1 MTRNFDDFFKKY
13 ENPVQQDTSML
24 QTPQLPMTD
33 PTPFAAGL
41 KAVERTGGALLTNTV
56 KGISAIGQS
65 VMGVFDYLE
74 NNSAA
79 YDQLFGVE
87 NGQTDSKAGQF
98 HWDKVDDF
106 VGGALKAGVN
116 QGQRILQSKDL
127 TELGQNS
134 YTGVDFLK
142 NLPGGAGEFYRDQ
155 TSGGAKFATGVAGLG
170 LEILLDPSSA
180 LGTAAFRAAG
190 KSATALGASARNADV
205 IGRVAS
211 NAVSGNWVGGA
222 VATTAREAAF
232 ASKEKLVRYAN
243 KFEGTRKGKAAETML
258 EWAMGPSAL
267 TTNGEMR
274 TVLSKYA
281 ALKEDLPKE
290 MLRIAN
296 NTATIV
302 APLPAKQRDMA
313 QQLFSRL
320 ASASDE
326 ATETSALESLA
337 KLGVDKKD
345 AASIAGQY
353 RNANLRLIDIIQS
366 ASNDVPGLQGISA
379 ELSEYHVRRSYRMF
393 VDPKVRDN
401 WLDHLV
407 KVNTPG
413 SFQIKSTGMA
423 QQLRS
428 GLELDDIEVVR
439 TIGGPQNV
447 GRVKGS
453 AKTNFNSVDVN
464 GKQLPTERTV
474 NPTFNELGADSTEL
488 NKYVVSKGNVNS
500 PVAKPKD
507 LQDQAKLTQ
516 MIDVLDGRIE
526 SATGRTQ
533 QNLIKARNT
542 YQGQLELITARLDA
556 STSTPGNTGTFAEN
570 AFRDTQYDTQ
580 LAKGRKDATYLANSS
595 AAGADLADGSIVPK
609 VTNDPTKLLP
619 QQVGGTN
626 TGSQFMEYWDEN
638 QFRQGL
644 EANVPA
650 RFKDELF
657 PEEVR
662 AVPSV
667 SSIAKQV
674 RSEYMDDLTKYMETN
689 DNLRGKAFVGFRKD
703 DNGAVLADFAE
714 RNAKARNATLADI
727 HDWTADWAKAK
738 GLGEDELAKLNAA
751 VSNSLTYVP
760 GSREFVSMV
769 RTKGQAFTDIDPQ
782 LRQIMQSE
790 LGVSQVDAAALSDRT
805 LDPIFQDLFGAIDN
819 FSVNTAEQGVAVGA
833 IAAKAKMLSELKQR
847 NLVYT
852 ERELA
857 DNPELNALGG
867 WVRMDNIFQ
876 KEGEATSYYMQR
888 TNQRSL
894 EAIDRSLGDMN
905 KMQALSQASNLFRRA
920 ALVTDPSAH
929 ATQFM
934 GNIAMLQMMGLRRLF
949 GNDVNLVK
957 GMQGSFK
964 SVMLNDDSFKDAV
977 DAGVAVTQTILSEQ
991 QSAQLARSLLGLPRF
1006 TGGDRQGAFSNM
1018 FRIASE
1024 VYGAGASAVDNS
1036 TRRAVAGASNAMQSV
1051 GVLKN
1056 GTDAINGANL
1066 GLSASAMFQLPDQ
1079 MTRMFAYRSA
1089 LQNKTQAMIKANP
1102 ILANFTQDGGRINWS
1117 AAEEHVKKLNESGQ
1131 TALSPEILAD
1141 LKQTHNTLREESAAI
1156 ANDVA
1161 LNYSDVPLA
1170 VNYLSKTG
1178 VVPFIKFQYKATGR
1192 IMQFMDERPWAFSP
1206 YYAAQRNLNDGLNP
1220 DPDHFE
1226 EQRNTLSPSV
1236 RDAMV
1241 IPTGAK
1247 DSMGR
1252 QEFVDLSRWLPFGM
1266 YANSANGGQQEGGLS
1281 NQPNAIVST
1290 PILDLMHTFLDA
1302 DTKKQPGQ
1310 SMASFMAQ
1318 ELAATFSPAGVGV
1331 GSRKIETLAAAIQQ
1345 SMHYVDADGNVVER
1359 TPNAAE
1365 KAIVGYA
1372 GIPEQIGQAI
1382 TQAGNAVADNET
1394 LTSAFGTPK
1403 PQTAGRPRTTV
1414 EQAYGRYAV
1423 PGVGFSADTEK
1434 TVVEYDK
1441 RYEAR
1446 INELTKMRNSVAN
1459 NMGANI
1465 GVDQIKQVERIDS
1478 QIAALKQQAQSKGM
1492 SLLLGE

>member
-1 MTRNFDDFFKKY
+1 MNFNDFFKKY
-13 ENPVQQDTSML
+13 ENPVQQDLTSV
-24 QTPQLPMTD
+24 QPPQLPMTD

-41 KAVERTGGALLTNTV
+41 KTVEKAGGSLLTNTV
-56 KGISAIGQS
+56 KGISTIGQS

-79 YDQLFGVE
+79 YDALYGLE
-87 NGQTDSKAGQF
+87 NGKVDDRAGQF
-98 HWDKVDDF
+98 HWDKVGEF
-106 VGGALKAGVN
+106 VGGALRAGVN
-116 QGQRILQSKDL
+116 QGQRVLQSKDL

-134 YTGVDFLK
+134 YSGVDFLK
-142 NLPGGAGEFYRDQ
+142 NLPGNAGQFYRDQ

-170 LEILLDPSSA
+170 LEILLDPSAA

-190 KSATALGASARNADV
+190 KGATALGASARNADV

-232 ASKEKLVRYAN
+232 ASKEKLVSYAN
-243 KFEGTRKGKAAETML
+243 KFEGTRKGKAAETIL

-267 TTNGEMR
+267 TTNAEMR

-302 APLPAKQRDMA
+302 APLPAKQRDQA
-313 QQLFSRL
+313 QRLFARL

-326 ATETSALESLA
+326 TTEASALDALT
-337 KLGVDKKD
+337 KLGVNKEQ
-345 AASIAGQY
+345 AASIGAQY
-353 RNANLRLIDIIQS
+353 RSANLRLIDIIQN
-366 ASNDVPGLQGISA
+366 AATDVPGLQGVSA
-379 ELSEYHVRRSYRMF
+379 ELSQYHIRRSYRMF

-413 SFQIKSTGMA
+413 SFQIKQTGLRN
-423 QQLRS
+423 QLMEGL
-428 GLELDDIEVVR
+428 GLEDTVSVPRLDI
-439 TIGGPQNV
+439 
-447 GRVKGS
+447 
-453 AKTNFNSVDVN
+453 NFNKN
-464 GKQLPTERTV
+464 
-474 NPTFNELGADSTEL
+474 
-488 NKYVVSKGNVNS
+488 
-500 PVAKPKD
+500 
-507 LQDQAKLTQ
+507 AKLNSNTQ
-516 MIDVLDGRIE
+516 ITTNPLAFDKNPSGARVDALQLQIE
-526 SATGRTQ
+526 Q
-533 QNLIKARNT
+533 NDNLIKNLNPTTSISPNTERLTMQTNALDKIVNGTGPANALNPRIQVLQKQISILDNAIENADESKLNSLTARRNAL
-542 YQGQLELITARLDA
+542 QGQLEKQLDN
-556 STSTPGNTGTFAEN
+556 TP
-570 AFRDTQYDTQ
+570 
-580 LAKGRKDATYLANSS
+580 
-595 AAGADLADGSIVPK
+595 
-609 VTNDPTKLLP
+609 
-619 QQVGGTN
+619 
-626 TGSQFMEYWDEN
+626 
-638 QFRQGL
+638 
-644 EANVPA
+644 NVPEKFMGA
-650 RFKDELF
+650 VNNDLSVVDPSGITKNNTTGEDAF
-657 PEEVR
+657 PSMKQDLLGTGDYF
-662 AVPSV
+662 AVQTANGV
-667 SSIAKQV
+667 KKSI
-674 RSEYMDDLTKYMETN
+674 RSEYASDLIKYIENN
-689 DNLRGKAFVGFRKD
+689 DSVRGKAFVGFRKD

-714 RNAKARNATLADI
+714 RNAKAKNATLADL
-727 HDWTADWAKAK
+727 HDFTAEWGKAK
-738 GLGEDELAKLNAA
+738 GLNEDEIAKLNAA
-751 VSNSLTYVP
+751 MSNSLTYVP

-769 RTKGQAFTDIDPQ
+769 RTKGQALTDLDPQ
-782 LRQIMQSE
+782 LRQILQSE
-790 LGVSQVDAAALSDRT
+790 LGVSQVDTAALSERT
-805 LDPIFQDLFGAIDN
+805 LDPIYQSLFGSIDN
-819 FSVNTAEQGVAVGA
+819 FSVNAAEQGVAVGA
-833 IAAKAKMLSELKQR
+833 IAAKANMLSELRQR

-852 ERELA
+852 EKELA

-867 WVRMDNIFQ
+867 WVSMDNIFQ
-876 KEGEATSYYMQR
+876 KEGEATRYYMQR

-949 GNDVNLVK
+949 GNDVNLVT
-957 GMQGSFK
+957 GMQKSFK
-964 SVMLNDDSFKDAV
+964 SVMLNDDTFKDAV

-991 QSAQLARSLLGLPRF
+991 QSAQLARSLLGLPKF

-1018 FRIASE
+1018 FRIAQE
-1024 VYGAGASAVDNS
+1024 VYGAGAAAVDNS
-1036 TRRAVAGASNAMQSV
+1036 TRRAVMGTSNAMRSV
-1051 GVLKN
+1051 GAMKE
-1056 GTDAINGANL
+1056 GTDAINAANL

-1079 MTRMFAYRSA
+1079 MTRVFAYRSA
-1089 LQNKTQAMIKANP
+1089 LANKTQSMIKANP
-1102 ILANFTQDGGRINWS
+1102 VLANFTQDGGRINWA
-1117 AAEEHVKKLNESGQ
+1117 AAEDHVKKLNEAGQ
-1131 TALSPEILAD
+1131 TAITPETLAD
-1141 LKQTHNTLREESAAI
+1141 LKQVHRTLREESAAI

-1226 EQRNTLSPSV
+1226 EQRNTLSPTV

-1266 YANSANGGQQEGGLS
+1266 YANAANGGQQEGGLS

-1318 ELAATFSPAGVGV
+1318 ELASTFSPAGVGA
-1331 GSRKIETLAAAIQQ
+1331 GSRKVETLAQAIQQ
-1345 SMHYVDADGNVVER
+1345 SMHYVDAEGNVVER
-1359 TPNAAE
+1359 TPNLAE

-1372 GIPEQIGQAI
+1372 GIPEQIGQAL
-1382 TQAGNAVADNET
+1382 TEAGNAVSGNET
-1394 LTSAFGTPK
+1394 LTTAFGNPK
-1403 PQTAGRPRTTV
+1403 PPTADRPRTTV
-1414 EQAYGRYAV
+1414 EQAIGRYGV
-1423 PGVGFSADTEK
+1423 PGVGFSADPQK
-1434 TVVEYDK
+1434 TVTEYDK
-1441 RYEAR
+1441 RYQAR
-1446 INELTKMRNSVAN
+1446 ITELTKLRNSVVN
-1459 NMGANI
+1459 NTGADI
-1465 GVDQIKQVERIDS
+1465 TADQIKQVQRIDA
-1478 QIAALKQQAQSKGM
+1478 QIESVKQQAQSKGM